1 MSRYVRNTVIQA
13 QIEAAYGTDP
23 GSWSG
28 TFNVPVM
35 RATFDDQKD
44 RVPRELMRGHMGAF
58 EELYATGM
66 GRISF
71 EVELASSGT
80 AGTAP
85 AYGPLLRACGF
96 AQTITAGNR
105 VEYQPVS
112 SAFESITLRYFIDGV
127 LYTASGARGTVAFR
141 LNAFGLPVM
150 AFDFT
155 SLAPVA
161 TAAAADTG
169 DFTAWKKPLVIN
181 EANAGAWRIGPT
193 YSAGAISGGTLAV
206 TGDFEVNIGN
216 TVQHQKLLN
225 GRAIEITDRRT
236 TGRGTL
242 FFSAA
247 ADEVA
252 WYAATN
258 ADATTSLGFVLGSA
272 AGAKIGLHMPAVQR
286 LQARPQDYQGRA
298 VIAADFSVAP
308 SAGNDEVRLVI
319 S

>member
-23 GSWSG
+23 GGWAG

-58 EELYATGM
+58 EELYAAGM
-66 GRISF
+66 GRITF
-71 EVELASSGT
+71 EVELAASGT
-80 AGTAP
+80 AGTA
-85 AYGPLLRACGF
+85 AAWGPLLRACGF

-105 VEYQPVS
+105 VEYLPVS

-127 LYTASGARGTVAFR
+127 LYTATGARGTVTFR

-155 SLAPVA
+155 TLAPVA
-161 TAAAADTG
+161 SAATPNAG
-169 DFTAWKKPLVIN
+169 VFTAWKKPLVIN
-181 EANAGAWRIGPT
+181 EANAGAWLIGAT
-193 YSAGAISGGTLAV
+193 YTAGAIAGGITAV

-236 TGRGTL
+236 TGRGTM
-242 FFSAA
+242 FFAAA

-258 ADATTSLGFVLGSA
+258 ADATAALGFVLGSA
-272 AGAKIGLHMPAVQR
+272 AGSKIGIHMPAVQR

-298 VIAADFSVAP
+298 VIAADFSITP
-308 SAGNDEVRLVI
+308 SAGNDELRLVI